1 MKTFL
6 VYVGGLDGVATSN
19 NETINFTCNP
29 GSLIVHADSKEQAEL
44 KAKNITFHN
53 FNHRQSHE
61 DLNDIMYNEFFHG
74 FTVHGSIEI

>member
-6 VYVGGLDGVATSN
+6 VYVSGMDG
-19 NETINFTCNP
+19 I
-29 GSLIVHADSKEQAEL
+29 AEA

-53 FNHRQSHE
+53 FKHQQSHE
-61 DLNDIMYNEFFHG
+61 DLDDIMFNEFFHG